1 MENTFK
7 TAMTT
12 TLTENGALSYNT
24 TTNARVDLFFKLTR
38 DFHQNNNFKMFIE
51 KSLNEDK
58 LDTLKI
64 IFNGRDSRG
73 GKGDR
78 ESFLQAQEYLRQN
91 YTDLWYKN
99 VHLFPEYGR
108 YSDWYEKFNNY
119 TEEEKKYIIEL
130 TVKQLMEDYQNMNE
144 VKSISLLAKWIPSED
159 KKLNRSNLLIYICS
173 ELFKCDKITSF
184 HLKKLRKEYIT
195 PLRAYLNIV
204 ERLMCQDKWD
214 EIDFSKVPSCAMYKL
229 KKAFERNSP
238 CEFNN
243 YLQQVESGQKKINA
257 SQIFPHDLVKI
268 YLSSYVNIDRVAEA
282 QWNEIVTSVKKL
294 GTFDK
299 ALVISDV
306 SGSMTGTP
314 MEVSIGLGILIANIT
329 KEPFNNCLLTFS
341 ENPIFHI
348 IPKTAISLKDKVD
361 SVSKM
366 GWGMTTNLTKVFDLI
381 LDRAINFKLKENDM
395 PEKLYIISDMQFN
408 QASNNNQ
415 TNFEYINTKYKN
427 AGYER
432 PKLIFWN
439 VRSNTT
445 QDFPVDSSTLDVAL
459 ISGFSPSILK
469 SVLNGKDFTP
479 YGILRTTIDDER
491 YSLIKID

>member
-1 MENTFK
+1 
-7 TAMTT
+7 
-12 TLTENGALSYNT
+12 
-24 TTNARVDLFFKLTR
+24 
-38 DFHQNNNFKMFIE
+38 
-51 KSLNEDK
+51 
-58 LDTLKI
+58 LKI

-119 TEEEKKYIIEL
+119 TEEEKKYITEL
-130 TVKQLMEDYQNMNE
+130 TVKQLKEDYQNMNNGE
-144 VKSISLLAKWIPSED
+144 NISLLAKWIPSED
-159 KKLNRSNLLIYICS
+159 KRLNRSNVLGYICS
-173 ELFKCDKITSF
+173 ELFDCNKITGF

-204 ERLMCQDKWD
+204 ESLMCQKKWD
-214 EIDFSKVPSCAMYKL
+214 EIDFSKVPSCAMHKL

-238 CEFNN
+238 YEFSN
-243 YLQQVESGQKKINA
+243 YLQQVESGKKKINA
-257 SQIFPHDLVKI
+257 SQIFPHDLIRI
-268 YLSSYVNIDRVAEA
+268 YLSSYSNIDRVAEA
-282 QWNEIVTSVKKL
+282 QWNEIVTSVKIL
-294 GTFDK
+294 GTFNK
-299 ALVISDV
+299 SLVISDV

-314 MEVSIGLGILIANIT
+314 MEVSIALGILIASIT
-329 KEPFNNCLLTFS
+329 AEPFNNCLLTFS
-341 ENPIFHI
+341 ENPVFHV
-348 IPKTAISLKDKVD
+348 IPENAITLKDKVD

-381 LDRAINFKLKENDM
+381 LQRAINFKLKEDDM

-408 QASNNNQ
+408 QISNNQ
-415 TNFEYINTKYKN
+415 TNFEYINIKYKN
-427 AGYER
+427 AGYKR
-432 PKLIFWN
+432 PQIIFWN

-445 QDFPVDSSTLDVAL
+445 QDFPVDSLSLDVAL
-459 ISGFSPSILK
+459 ISGFSPAILK
-469 SVLNGKDFTP
+469 SVINGKDFTP

-491 YSLIKID
+491 YSLITI